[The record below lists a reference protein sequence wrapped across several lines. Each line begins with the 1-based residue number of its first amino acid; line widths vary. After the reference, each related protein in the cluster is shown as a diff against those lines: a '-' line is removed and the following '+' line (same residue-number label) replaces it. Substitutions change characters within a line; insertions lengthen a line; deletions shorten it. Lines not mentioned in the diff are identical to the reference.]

1 MASGEYRKLALV
13 VEYDGTRYSGFQV
26 QPKGQTIQG
35 TLEDAL
41 QDFLGKY
48 VKTQGAGRTDAG
60 AHAYGQVVAF
70 NTDSEHSEEVFLRA
84 LNASLPQDI
93 RVLKAARV
101 SNEFDPRRHAERRL
115 YRYLLLNHPV
125 ASALWARHAHHVPV
139 SLDVEA
145 MNRAA
150 QWLIGTRDYRIF
162 CGGSRFSGRDTVRT
176 MFGVNVWRSG
186 SLVGVDMEANAFL
199 TQQAR
204 RIAGTLTRVG
214 KGKLKDT
221 EIGELLDGTSTEAS
235 GPTLPA
241 HGLYLVQVVYR
252 DRILDTSSF
261 LGQDYHRDGLLIKGL
276 KR

>member
-125 ASALWARHAHHVPV
+125 ANTWCQKRAIFSSNGLTELTIRNTQRPAQVARE
-139 SLDVEA
+139 S
-145 MNRAA
+145 
-150 QWLIGTRDYRIF
+150 
-162 CGGSRFSGRDTVRT
+162 
-176 MFGVNVWRSG
+176 
-186 SLVGVDMEANAFL
+186 
-199 TQQAR
+199 
-204 RIAGTLTRVG
+204 
-214 KGKLKDT
+214 
-221 EIGELLDGTSTEAS
+221 
-235 GPTLPA
+235 
-241 HGLYLVQVVYR
+241 
-252 DRILDTSSF
+252 
-261 LGQDYHRDGLLIKGL
+261 
-276 KR
+276 